1 MDEIKEVTYTIPQVA
16 RLLRVDDYTVR
27 HWIRDGI
34 LEAERIKEGRRTRYR
49 IKQSTL
55 DRYLNIAPLLPPRE

>member
-1 MDEIKEVTYTIPQVA
+1 MEEVTYTITQVA

-34 LEAERIKEGRRTRYR
+34 LEAERIREGRRTRYL

-55 DRYLNIAPLLPPRE
+55 DRYLNIGPLPPQRD

>member
-1 MDEIKEVTYTIPQVA
+1 MEEVTYTITQVA

-34 LEAERIKEGRRTRYR
+34 LEAEQIKEGRRNRYR
-49 IKQSTL
+49 IRQSVL
-55 DRYLNIAPLLPPRE
+55 DRYLNIGPLPPRE